1 MKDIKGIIIGGISSR
16 FWMLRKHMNIINNS
30 MYTNYK
36 IPFFAWECLTIQLTN
51 RDIDLVI
58 KNEKDMDDLLMVLVH
73 AINTADGN
81 QGSANAVTRYVF
93 NNQKIKREEFD

>member
-1 MKDIKGIIIGGISSR
+1 
-16 FWMLRKHMNIINNS
+16 
-30 MYTNYK
+30 
-36 IPFFAWECLTIQLTN
+36 
-51 RDIDLVI
+51 
-58 KNEKDMDDLLMVLVH
+58 MDDLLMVLVH